1 MAPQGEQLPLTA
13 LPVKG
18 QCFKNPRIAMMRRK
32 VTEQRHFEEPQSF
45 IKIRSQVVHK
55 ELRFIVSPVTLSKCC
70 NQRDSQLLWYVC
82 HSLEV
87 EPGLGFYLK
96 TVH

>member
-1 MAPQGEQLPLTA
+1 MVPQGAQFPLTA

-18 QCFKNPRIAMMRRK
+18 QCFKNPRIAMLHRK

-55 ELRFIVSPVTLSKCC
+55 ELRLFLLS
-70 NQRDSQLLWYVC
+70 R
-82 HSLEV
+82 
-87 EPGLGFYLK
+87 
-96 TVH
+96 